1 MTLARIRTGDTVVV
15 ISGRDKGKTGKV
27 LRIWSDEDK
36 VLVEKVN
43 VVKRHMKP
51 TQTKEG
57 GIVEIESPLH
67 LSKVMPIDPESG
79 KGTRV
84 KTRVEADGSKTRIS
98 VRSGKALEEPRRS
111 KDA

>member
-67 LSKVMPIDPESG
+67 LSKVMPIDPETG

-84 KTRVEADGSKTRIS
+84 KTRVEADGSKTRIA

>member
-15 ISGRDKGKTGKV
+15 ISGREKGKTGKV
-27 LRIWSDEDK
+27 LRIWADDNK

-51 TQTKEG
+51 TQTKDG
-57 GIVEIESPLH
+57 GILEIESPLH
-67 LSKVMPIDPESG
+67 LSKVMPVDPDTG

-84 KTRVEADGSKTRIS
+84 KTRVEADGSKTRIA
-98 VRSGKALEEPRRS
+98 VKSGKALEEPRRA